1 MLLRK
6 GPVVLMLLTA
16 VLTYEG
22 LTRLFPDAPPVAQTN
37 QLQAGTAALL
47 QRAPTPT
54 IVPAHMQV
62 QPVMNPYEAPS
73 LKKKGKHHS
82 NAHAENVIDA
92 LDALSAI
99 ANNREMSVTAPTTQ
113 IEVTREVDFHLVPR
127 VIVLPKNEEAQ
138 VSPPMLSN
146 KNMKNRV
153 LKD

>member
-62 QPVMNPYEAPS
+62 QP
-73 LKKKGKHHS
+73 
-82 NAHAENVIDA
+82 ENVIDA